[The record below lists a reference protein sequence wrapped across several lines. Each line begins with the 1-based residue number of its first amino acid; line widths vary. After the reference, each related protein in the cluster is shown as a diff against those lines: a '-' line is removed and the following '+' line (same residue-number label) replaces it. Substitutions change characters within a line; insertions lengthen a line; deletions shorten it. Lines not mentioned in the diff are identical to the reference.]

1 MAQHSR
7 LARIATALITLPFLL
22 LAILFAVS
30 NRETVELTLWPLP
43 YAATLPLFVTIL
55 AMLVIGF
62 LIGAG
67 FMWIEVLRA
76 RRQLRIVR
84 RVADQQ
90 EQELN
95 RLRRDRRL
103 AVDPDGVPGLPGGSG
118 KPGQSSLT
126 TPTTH

>member
-7 LARIATALITLPFLL
+7 IARIATALITLPFLL

-30 NRETVELTLWPLP
+30 NREAVELTLWPLP

-55 AMLVIGF
+55 IMLFIGF
-62 LIGAG
+62 LLGVG

-76 RRQLRIVR
+76 RRQARILR

-95 RLRRDRRL
+95 RLRRDKRL
-103 AVDPDGVPGLPGGSG
+103 AVDPDGVPNLPAAG
-118 KPGQSSLT
+118 KPANTAPT
-126 TPTTH
+126 TPATH

>member
-7 LARIATALITLPFLL
+7 IARIATTLITLPFLL

-30 NRETVELTLWPLP
+30 NREAVELTLWPLP

-55 AMLVIGF
+55 IMLFIGF
-62 LIGAG
+62 LLGAG

-76 RRQLRIVR
+76 RRQARILR

-95 RLRRDRRL
+95 RLRRDKRL
-103 AVDPDGVPGLPGGSG
+103 AVDPDGVPNLPATG
-118 KPGQSSLT
+118 KPANTAPT
-126 TPTTH
+126 TPATH

>member
-1 MAQHSR
+1 MAQQSR
-7 LARIATALITLPFLL
+7 IARILTALITLPFLL
-22 LAILFAVS
+22 LAVLFAVS
-30 NRETVELTLWPLP
+30 NREAVEITLWPLP

-55 AMLVIGF
+55 AMLFLGF

-76 RRQLRIVR
+76 RRQIRILRR
-84 RVADQQ
+84 LADQQ

-95 RLRRDRRL
+95 RLRRDKRL
-103 AVDPDGVPGLPGGSG
+103 AVDPAGVPTLPASG
-118 KPGQSSLT
+118 KPVQTALA

>member
-1 MAQHSR
+1 MAQQSR
-7 LARIATALITLPFLL
+7 IARILTALITLPFLL
-22 LAILFAVS
+22 LAVLFAVS
-30 NRETVELTLWPLP
+30 NREAVEITLWPLP

-55 AMLVIGF
+55 AMLFLGF

-76 RRQLRIVR
+76 RRQIRILRR
-84 RVADQQ
+84 LADQQ

-95 RLRRDRRL
+95 RLRRDKRL
-103 AVDPDGVPGLPGGSG
+103 AVDPDGVPNLPASG
-118 KPGQSSLT
+118 KPVQTALA

>member
-1 MAQHSR
+1 MAQQSR
-7 LARIATALITLPFLL
+7 IARILTALITLPFLL
-22 LAILFAVS
+22 LAVLFAVS
-30 NRETVELTLWPLP
+30 NREAVEITLWPLP

-55 AMLVIGF
+55 AMLFLGF

-76 RRQLRIVR
+76 RRQIRILRR
-84 RVADQQ
+84 LADQQ

-95 RLRRDRRL
+95 QLRRDKRL
-103 AVDPDGVPGLPGGSG
+103 AVDPDGVPNLPASG
-118 KPGQSSLT
+118 KPVQTALA

>member
-7 LARIATALITLPFLL
+7 IARIATALITLPFLL
-22 LAILFAVS
+22 LAILFAIS
-30 NRETVELTLWPLP
+30 NRDAVEITLWPLP

-55 AMLVIGF
+55 VMLFIGF

-67 FMWIEVLRA
+67 FMWIKVLRTS
-76 RRQLRIVR
+76 RQIRILR

-90 EQELN
+90 EEELN
-95 RLRRDRRL
+95 RLRRDKRL
-103 AVDPDGVPGLPGGSG
+103 AVDPDGVPNLPASG
-118 KPGQSSLT
+118 KPAQTSFA

>member
-7 LARIATALITLPFLL
+7 IARIATALITLPFLL
-22 LAILFAVS
+22 LAILFAIS
-30 NRETVELTLWPLP
+30 NRATVEITIWPLP
-43 YAATLPLFVTIL
+43 YAVTLPLFVTIL
-55 AMLVIGF
+55 AMLFIGF

-67 FMWIEVLRA
+67 FMWVEVLRA
-76 RRQLRIVR
+76 RRQIRILR

-95 RLRRDRRL
+95 RLRRDKRL
-103 AVDPDGVPGLPGGSG
+103 AVDPDGVPNLPASG
-118 KPGQSSLT
+118 KPAQTAFT

>member
-7 LARIATALITLPFLL
+7 IARIATALITLPFLL

-30 NRETVELTLWPLP
+30 NREAVELTLWPLP

-55 AMLVIGF
+55 IMLFLGF
-62 LIGAG
+62 LLGAG

-76 RRQLRIVR
+76 RRQARILR

-95 RLRRDRRL
+95 RLRRDKRL
-103 AVDPDGVPGLPGGSG
+103 AVDPDGVPNLPATG
-118 KPGQSSLT
+118 KPANTAPT
-126 TPTTH
+126 TPATH